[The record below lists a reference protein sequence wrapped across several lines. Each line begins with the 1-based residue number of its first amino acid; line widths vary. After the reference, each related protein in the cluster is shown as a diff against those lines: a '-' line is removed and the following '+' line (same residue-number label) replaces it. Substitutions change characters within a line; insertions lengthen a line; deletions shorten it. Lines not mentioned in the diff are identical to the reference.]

1 MQIKKITPFT
11 RTRRPETEIEQTF
24 TALNKYKQD
33 KQARIFTG
41 AVKVSDLEEREGVLQ
56 VDGTNVY
63 RVYRYNDKLY
73 RQQLTEV
80 LG

>member
-11 RTRRPETEIEQTF
+11 ATRRPETEIEQTF

-33 KQARIFTG
+33 KQARVITG
-41 AVKVSDLEEREGVLQ
+41 AVKLSDLEEQEGVLQ
-56 VDGTNVY
+56 VDGTSLY
-63 RVYRYNDKLY
+63 RVYRYKDKLY

-80 LG
+80 